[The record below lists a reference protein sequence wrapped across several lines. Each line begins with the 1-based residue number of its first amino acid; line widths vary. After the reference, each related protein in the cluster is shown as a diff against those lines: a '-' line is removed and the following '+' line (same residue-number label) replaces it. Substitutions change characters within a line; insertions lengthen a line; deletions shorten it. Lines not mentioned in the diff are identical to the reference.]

1 MPLSSSL
8 SRRHATRDT
17 SDISIATA
25 AVAAWSVRASSFY
38 PHRLEEHLALSP
50 IRIMAKQRGVF
61 LSTRGSPQKLFPMDG
76 LNLASRQRDASFWQ
90 QQSCPLYV
98 FLPRWLKLSKLSP
111 SLKRAD
117 VGGRE
122 PGRTKFV
129 AAEKNRLK
137 WEGRGSGDALL
148 TRSRRHRLRRDH
160 CDTIGFLLNKVEW
173 PCGASSRKEGWMV
186 G

>member
-1 MPLSSSL
+1 MTSPSRQQQCSL
-8 SRRHATRDT
+8 QWQRGPSE
-17 SDISIATA
+17 
-25 AVAAWSVRASSFY
+25 RAHSMY
-38 PHRLEEHLALSP
+38 LYRLEEHLALSP

-117 VGGRE
+117 VGGKE
-122 PGRTKFV
+122 DEVCSGG
-129 AAEKNRLK
+129 KNRLK

-148 TRSRRHRLRRDH
+148 TRSRRRRRLNRDH

-173 PCGASSRKEGWMV
+173 PCGASSRKDGWMV
-186 G
+186 GWTRGSRILS